1 MVAPTTSDVVHDFL
15 GSAQIFTNA
24 VNDLMEEQL
33 HKVTDE
39 QLTFSQLKLL
49 KMVSLTDNYTVS
61 DVAAFL
67 GVSNA
72 AASRAV
78 DRLVKRGLVDRAE
91 AESDRRAVK
100 LSLTG
105 KGRRLL
111 ESYDVASQQMLQKL
125 FGDLS
130 SDQLRRTARLLDQMS
145 ISIVDRRAKRDDV
158 CMRCGIHFR
167 DRCLLRR
174 GAERNCHFHLHKGG
188 GNGDPANEKRRTRR
202 RSH

>member
-1 MVAPTTSDVVHDFL
+1 MTSPPDVVHDFL

-33 HKVTDE
+33 HEVADD

-49 KMVSLTDNYTVS
+49 KMVSLTDGYTVS

-78 DRLVKRGLVDRAE
+78 DRLVKRELVDRAE
-91 AESDRRAVK
+91 AETDRRAVR
-100 LSLTG
+100 LSLTE

-111 ESYDVASQQMLQKL
+111 ESYDAASDRVLERL
-125 FGDLS
+125 FGTLS
-130 SDQLRRTARLLDQMS
+130 PEQLRRTAKLLDQLS
-145 ISIVDRRAKRDDV
+145 VTIVERGAKRGQM

-167 DRCLLRR
+167 YRCLLRQSKDHI
-174 GAERNCHFHLHKGG
+174 CHFHLQDD
-188 GNGDPANEKRRTRR
+188 GNGHSGGKR
-202 RSH
+202 SKSDQ